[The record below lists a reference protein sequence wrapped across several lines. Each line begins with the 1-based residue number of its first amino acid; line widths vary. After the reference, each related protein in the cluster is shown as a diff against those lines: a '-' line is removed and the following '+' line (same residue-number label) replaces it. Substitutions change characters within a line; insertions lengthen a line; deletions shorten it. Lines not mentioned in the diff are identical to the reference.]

1 VAQLLCL
8 GNEQTAFLLTPSW
21 SSNLYISATVT
32 GLPPGYALVTVF
44 VNGIPSTSGILD
56 IVPAVPLVL
65 PFQITSIVRTNVTDL
80 LITWNTSGINN
91 IVQVTA
97 GTPPSGS
104 FSASGFTDVTNIVV
118 TTATTNFWD
127 VGAATN
133 YPARY
138 YRIRSP
144 Q

>member
-1 VAQLLCL
+1 
-8 GNEQTAFLLTPSW
+8 
-21 SSNLYISATVT
+21 
-32 GLPPGYALVTVF
+32 ALVTVF

-56 IVPAVPLVL
+56 IVPTVP
-65 PFQITSIVRTNVTDL
+65 PFQITSIVLTNTTDL
-80 LITWNTSGINN
+80 LITWNTTGTSN

-97 GTPPSGS
+97 GMGASGS
-104 FSASGFTDVTNIVV
+104 YATNGFTDLTNISV

-133 YPARY
+133 MPSRY